1 MAYPYVS
8 DHEVRVLS
16 KHFGDPSHRR
26 IDTYVERG
34 GYKALKKAF
43 EMGPAQVIDEVKGS
57 GLRGRGGAGFPSGL
71 KWRFM
76 PKASNDGRPQF

>member
-43 EMGPAQVIDEVKGS
+43 EMGPAQVIDEVKVRSPGPWWCWIPDRS
-57 GLRGRGGAGFPSGL
+57 QMVVYAPRLR
-71 KWRFM
+71 
-76 PKASNDGRPQF
+76 KAALSIM